1 MLTDADRV
9 PLAARAWI
17 ADGVRGALVAAD
29 GTIDWYCPASFDG
42 PPALWRLL
50 DPGGAAVRVGP
61 VREGTGS
68 GRKLPPGSQRYVGDS
83 LVAETVLR
91 TGTGQA
97 VQVLDALAW
106 AGTSAGRIL
115 PAGRVVRVA
124 TALAGPVEIEV
135 EVLPGA
141 GSGRVDAT
149 SEGVAW
155 GSLVVRAGVDFAPAP
170 LGRNRPRWRGVRRL
184 EPGESLVVTVDD
196 RRSVAPTLSVGAA
209 RRLVDDTVVAWQ
221 SWLAPLVAAGS
232 PPHRAAMARS
242 ALLVRSLTGPAGG
255 PVGAGTTSL
264 PRRAGG
270 ERTADDRGVRLRDA
284 AAAAAALARAG
295 LNEDAEAAER
305 WLREAIE
312 GTALPW
318 PASLTPGGDPR
329 PELEELAWVGW
340 RRSQPVVTGT
350 PVGTAPD
357 LDVHGD
363 VALAVSAS
371 QRGAWGA
378 GGAGPLTAAAL
389 ALAAGADWVA
399 DHWQEPDGGVWA
411 VSGRPVPLV
420 ASTVQAWVA
429 LDAAARRAVAAHPL
443 DLPAATWRA
452 EARRV
457 LSWLEAE
464 AVAPD
469 GGPRRSVAGAGGPDG
484 GLRRSVADAGGPD
497 DTDAALLRV
506 AWQGPWPAG
515 HPIVAATVDRILE
528 RQSAGGLLHRLSE
541 GVDDGRAGADSP
553 DLLASVWAVR
563 ALAHLGRWEEAHQRL
578 DAVLAVAGPTGIL
591 ASAADPLS
599 RELLG
604 NLPATAVHLA
614 LMDAAGDLAAGPR

>member
-68 GRKLPPGSQRYVGDS
+68 GRRLPPGSQRYVGDS

-106 AGTSAGRIL
+106 TGASANRTL
-115 PAGRVVRVA
+115 PTGRVVRIA

-141 GSGRVDAT
+141 GAGRVDAT
-149 SEGVAW
+149 SEVVAW
-155 GSLVVRAGVDFAPAP
+155 GSLVVRAGVAFVPAP
-170 LGRNRPRWRGVRRL
+170 LGRDRPRWRAVHRL

-295 LNEDAEAAER
+295 LDEDAEAAER

-318 PASLTPGGDPR
+318 PSSLTPGGDPR
-329 PELEELAWVGW
+329 PELEELAWAGW
-340 RRSQPVVTGT
+340 RRSQPVVAGA
-350 PVGTAPD
+350 PVGAPPD

-371 QRGAWGA
+371 QRGPWGA
-378 GGAGPLTAAAL
+378 GGAGPLTAAAP

-399 DHWQEPDGGVWA
+399 DHWREPDGGVWA
-411 VSGRPVPLV
+411 VSGHPAPLV

-429 LDAAARRAVAAHPL
+429 LDAAARRAVAANPL
-443 DLPAATWRA
+443 DLAAATWRA

-469 GGPRRSVAGAGGPDG
+469 GG
-484 GLRRSVADAGGPD
+484 LRRSAAGTGDPD
-497 DTDAALLRV
+497 DADAALLRV

-515 HPIVAATVDRILE
+515 HPIVAATVERILE

-563 ALAHLGRWEEAHQRL
+563 ALARLGRWEEAHQRL

-599 RELLG
+599 HELLG